1 MVRVSFGKRLSTSFV
16 FFVVLLAL
24 AALLAACAAPSGAG
38 TSGGQ
43 AAAPQ
48 AAAPTTQAAPAATTA
63 PAANSA
69 PEATKEPAAAA
80 PATAAPAAPVATDAP
95 AQAPAAAAVSFSK
108 DVMPVFQASC
118 VKCHGGSDG
127 TKGGL
132 SLKTFDGL
140 MAGGKDGPVI
150 APGNAASSVLVRSIQ
165 QGKMPKRGQK
175 LPQDQIDLIAKWVA
189 AGAQNN

>member
-1 MVRVSFGKRLSTSFV
+1 MLRVSFGKRLSASFV
-16 FFVVLLAL
+16 LVVVLLAL
-24 AALLAACAAPSGAG
+24 AALLSACAAPSGAS

-43 AAAPQ
+43 ASAPQ
-48 AAAPTTQAAPAATTA
+48 AAAPATQAAPAATTA

-69 PEATKEPAAAA
+69 PEATKEPAAPA
-80 PATAAPAAPVATDAP
+80 PAATDAP

-108 DVMPVFQASC
+108 DVMPIFQASC
-118 VKCHGGSDG
+118 IKCHGGSDG

-132 SLKTFDGL
+132 SLKTYDGL
-140 MAGGKDGPVI
+140 MAGGQDGPVI
-150 APGNAASSVLVRSIQ
+150 AAGNAASSVLVRAIQ

-175 LPQDQIDLIAKWVA
+175 LPQDQIDLIAKWVD